1 MTLKVIGPGFGRT
14 GTKTVKLALEHLGFG
29 PCHHM
34 YEVFDDPPQVAH
46 WQDFAAGKP
55 VDFTEVFKGYRS
67 QIDWPGAHVWREL
80 AEAFPDAKVLLTR
93 RPEESWYRSYS
104 RTIGKF
110 MRLYKTLDLPPHIR
124 DMADTMKI
132 MVENTNFSGNSSDK
146 DTAIAAYRQRTEEV
160 TAAIPSNR
168 LLIFDVAEGWEP
180 LCRFLDVPVPK
191 QPFPHENK
199 RGDFWEALGG
209 EPEEP

>member
-110 MRLYKTLDLPPHIR
+110 MRLYKTLDLPPPYQGHGR
-124 DMADTMKI
+124 YDEDHGRGYHFLWQL
-132 MVENTNFSGNSSDK
+132 ERQGHRNRRLPP
-146 DTAIAAYRQRTEEV
+146 AYR
-160 TAAIPSNR
+160 
-168 LLIFDVAEGWEP
+168 
-180 LCRFLDVPVPK
+180 
-191 QPFPHENK
+191 
-199 RGDFWEALGG
+199 RGDGSDTVEPTAHFRRRRRMGAAVPLSRRACPEATL
-209 EPEEP
+209 PP